1 MTLTRYKPSDKNET
15 ESRGEKKTTTTTT
28 PNDKTTTIKPLI
40 KVDEYDDIDSLTA
53 PVPAKPTKL
62 QKPQFPNQNWKKETF
77 KKRPTPPFVRTKPP
91 PVPTTATTT
100 PTPTTTTTPRPTPVT
115 TITTA
120 YPAPIQALVKEY
132 QEKGHVIEQPTYPK
146 PVLQAIQRDFQ
157 QKEKIFQQFVTFD
170 ETDKAFIP
178 NKEAV
183 NSDWNLD
190 LNINSP
196 APPPSLSDKILVYQ
210 TLSPIQSTPAPV
222 SRVTGHDDPV
232 LTSLQE
238 GARRSSAQNFPHER
252 NAEGGFQPMLR
263 PLHQPLLTQHLA
275 A

>member
-15 ESRGEKKTTTTTT
+15 ESRGEKETTTTTPT

-62 QKPQFPNQNWKKETF
+62 QKLQFPNPNWKKETF
-77 KKRPTPPFVRTKPP
+77 KKRPSPPVVRTTTPL
-91 PVPTTATTT
+91 PTTTTTT
-100 PTPTTTTTPRPTPVT
+100 PTPTTTTTSRPTPVT
-115 TITTA
+115 SITTA

-190 LNINSP
+190 LNINTP
-196 APPPSLSDKILVYQ
+196 APSLSDKILVYQ

-222 SRVTGHDDPV
+222 SRRVTDVSRLP
-232 LTSLQE
+232 SLQE
-238 GARRSSAQNFPHER
+238 GARRSEAQSFPHER

>member
-1 MTLTRYKPSDKNET
+1 MFALPGYKPSDKNET
-15 ESRGEKKTTTTTT
+15 ESRGEKETTTTT

-62 QKPQFPNQNWKKETF
+62 QKPQFPNPNWKKETF
-77 KKRPTPPFVRTKPP
+77 KKRPPP
-91 PVPTTATTT
+91 PVVRTTPLPTTTATIITTT
-100 PTPTTTTTPRPTPVT
+100 PTPTTTSRPTPVT

-190 LNINSP
+190 LNINTP
-196 APPPSLSDKILVYQ
+196 APSLSDKILVYQ

-222 SRVTGHDDPV
+222 SRVTDDSV

-238 GARRSSAQNFPHER
+238 GARRSSAQSFPHER

>member
-1 MTLTRYKPSDKNET
+1 MFALAGYKPSDKNET
-15 ESRGEKKTTTTTT
+15 ESRGESSDVKTTTT
-28 PNDKTTTIKPLI
+28 PDDKTTTIKPLI
-40 KVDEYDDIDSLTA
+40 KVDEYDEIDSLTA
-53 PVPAKPTKL
+53 PVPAKPHKL
-62 QKPQFPNQNWKKETF
+62 KKPQFPNPNWKKDAF
-77 KKRPTPPFVRTKPP
+77 KKRPLPPAVRKPY
-91 PVPTTATTT
+91 
-100 PTPTTTTTPRPTPVT
+100 TTTTTTTAETSTTTTARPTPVT
-115 TITTA
+115 TTTTA
-120 YPAPIQALVKEY
+120 YPAPIQALVQEY

-178 NKEAV
+178 NKEVV

-190 LNINSP
+190 VNTP
-196 APPPSLSDKILVYQ
+196 APPSLSDKILVYQ
-210 TLSPIQSTPAPV
+210 TLSPVTSPAPEPR
-222 SRVTGHDDPV
+222 SDDTQ

-238 GARRSSAQNFPHER
+238 GAKRSSAQSFPHER

-263 PLHQPLLTQHLA
+263 PLHQPLLSQHLA